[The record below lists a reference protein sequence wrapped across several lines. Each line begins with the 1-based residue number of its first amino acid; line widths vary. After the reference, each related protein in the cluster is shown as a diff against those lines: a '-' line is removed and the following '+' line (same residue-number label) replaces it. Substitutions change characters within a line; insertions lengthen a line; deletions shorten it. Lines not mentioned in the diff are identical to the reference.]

1 MPESMVGKSPLN
13 QSHLPI
19 TQRQYPEVSGTVLA
33 FDFGEK
39 RIGVA
44 VGDTLLKLAHPLLT
58 IDAEDNAAKFSR
70 IAELLQAWQP
80 ALLVV
85 GLPLSLAGEAHAMTA
100 LAQKFAQR
108 LEGRFNLPV
117 VMVDE
122 RLSSA
127 EAAQS
132 LRQAGVYGRAQKA
145 HVDQVAAQTILQ
157 SYFDAQPVH
166 ASHEQTGNT

>member
-1 MPESMVGKSPLN
+1 MHNMEISLN

-19 TQRQYPEVSGTVLA
+19 LERNYTDIKGTLLG

-44 VGDTLLKLAHPLLT
+44 VGETMLKLAHPLTT
-58 IDAEDNAAKFSR
+58 IHAEENAVKFAQIESIIQEWR
-70 IAELLQAWQP
+70 PQ
-80 ALLVV
+80 LLVV
-85 GLPLSLAGEAHAMTA
+85 GLPMHLDGEAHLLTQ
-100 LAQKFAQR
+100 LAKKFAQR

-117 VMVDE
+117 IMIDE

-132 LRQAGVYGRAQKA
+132 LKDSGIYGQQQKA
-145 HVDQVAAQTILQ
+145 MIDQVAAQTILQ
-157 SYFDAQPVH
+157 SYFDSLPANSV
-166 ASHEQTGNT
+166 

>member
-1 MPESMVGKSPLN
+1 MAQDSKINLNVKLNASLN

-19 TQRQYPEVSGTVLA
+19 LERSYPDIVGTVMA

-44 VGDTLLKLAHPLLT
+44 TGETLLKLAHPLTT
-58 IDAEDNAAKFSR
+58 INSEENEAKFMQIGALIKEWR
-70 IAELLQAWQP
+70 P

-85 GLPLSLAGEAHAMTA
+85 GLPMHMDGQLIGQQHIMSQLAK
-100 LAQKFAQR
+100 KFAQR

-122 RLSSA
+122 RLSSV
-127 EAAQS
+127 EAAQNLS
-132 LRQAGVYGRAQKA
+132 AAGIKGIKQKA
-145 HVDQVAAQTILQ
+145 MLDAVAAQSILQ
-157 SYFDAQPVH
+157 SYFD
-166 ASHEQTGNT
+166 GFN